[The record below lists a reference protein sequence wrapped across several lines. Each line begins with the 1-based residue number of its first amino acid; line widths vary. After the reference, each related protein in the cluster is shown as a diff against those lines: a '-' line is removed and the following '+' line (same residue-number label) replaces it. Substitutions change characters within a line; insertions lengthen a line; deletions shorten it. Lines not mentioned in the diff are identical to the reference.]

1 MKKIII
7 ALSIIAS
14 FSSCTDL
21 DLNPLSEGSSEN
33 WYSNESE
40 INLSLNDLYRQYAWD
55 IEINWRAER
64 MSDNWSQRQTM
75 NDYAAG
81 AITSNWSV
89 AELNWESLN
98 KAVSRANTIL
108 ENLKKADNTVSA
120 EKKLQFEAEARF
132 MRANAYGR
140 LAFLWGD
147 VPFYTNTLSIEDAF
161 KLGRT
166 DKKVV
171 IKQVYDDLDFA
182 AKNLPKSYAANQLS
196 RATKGAALAFKTRY
210 ALYFKDYSLAKEAAK
225 ACMELNQY
233 SLYPDFGE
241 YFKSSTR
248 NATETIFAIPR
259 STELG
264 EELSVK
270 NFIPRTAGGS
280 AVAQPSWDLFFSFY
294 ASDGKPIDESP
305 LFDPKKPFENR
316 DPRLKETIVEFGSEF
331 LGYIYDPNP
340 YATTVLNTSTGSMV
354 KNNDTRAVDTYA
366 SYNGLSLKKGVD
378 ADWSDDYN
386 ADTDIIIMR
395 YADILLMYAEAKIE
409 LNELD
414 QSVADAINLVRKRAY
429 KDAGA
434 YPIVTVSNQTEL
446 RKIVRAERRMEF
458 AWENRRLDDLIR
470 WELADEALTIDN
482 YGFLDPAAL
491 KSKIVDKGLW
501 VFPSTPQIDDNGLVD
516 LKPMFNKGQI
526 KKLATRNFNS
536 RQYLW
541 PIPYKEISINPNIKQ
556 NPGY

>member
-7 ALSIIAS
+7 ALSIFAS
-14 FSSCTDL
+14 FTSCADL

-55 IEINWRAER
+55 TEINWRAER
-64 MSDNWSQRQTM
+64 MTDNWSQRQTM

-81 AITSNWSV
+81 TITSTWSV
-89 AELNWESLN
+89 AELNWKNLY

-108 ENLKKADNTVSA
+108 ENLEKADNTVSTP
-120 EKKLQFEAEARF
+120 KKLQFEAEARF
-132 MRANAYGR
+132 MRANAYAR
-140 LAFLWGD
+140 LVFLWGD
-147 VPFYTNTLSIEDAF
+147 VPFYTNTLDIDNAF

-166 DKKVV
+166 DKKEV
-171 IKQVYDDLDFA
+171 IAQVYKDLDFA
-182 AKNLPKSYAANQLS
+182 AENLPKSYASNEFA
-196 RATKGAALAFKTRY
+196 RATKGAALAFKSRY
-210 ALYFKDYSLAKEAAK
+210 ALYFKDYALARDAAK
-225 ACMELNQY
+225 ACMDLNQY

-248 NATETIFAIPR
+248 NAVETIFSIPR

-264 EELSVK
+264 EDLSVK
-270 NFIPRTAGGS
+270 NFIPRNAGGT
-280 AVAQPSWDLFFSFY
+280 ATAQPSWDLFFSFY

-305 LFDPKKPFENR
+305 LYNPQKPFENR
-316 DPRLKETIVEFGSEF
+316 DPRLKETIVEFGSDF
-331 LGYIYDPNP
+331 LGYIYNPNP
-340 YATTVLNTSTGSMV
+340 YATTVLNTTTGSMV
-354 KNNDTRAVDTYA
+354 KNSDTRAVDTYA

-378 ADWSDDYN
+378 VDWSDDYK

-395 YADILLMYAEAKIE
+395 YADVLLMYAEAKIE
-409 LNELD
+409 LNEID
-414 QSVADAINLVRKRAY
+414 QSTIEAINQVRKRAY
-429 KDAGA
+429 KNETSFPA
-434 YPIVTVSNQTEL
+434 VTMDNQISL
-446 RKIVRAERRMEF
+446 RKTLRAERRMEF

-470 WELADEALTIDN
+470 WDLADEALIIDN

-501 VFPSTPQIDDNGLVD
+501 VFPSTPEIDENGLVD
-516 LKPMFNKGQI
+516 LKGLYNQGLV
-526 KKLATRNFNS
+526 KKLATRNFNE

>member
-89 AELNWESLN
+89 AELNWESLY

-210 ALYFKDYSLAKEAAK
+210 ALYFKDYSLSKEAAK

-470 WELADEALTIDN
+470 WELANEALTIDN

-516 LKPMFNKGQI
+516 LKPMFNQGQI

>member
-89 AELNWESLN
+89 AELNWESLY

>member
-14 FSSCTDL
+14 FNSCTDL

-89 AELNWESLN
+89 AELNWESLY

-429 KDAGA
+429 TDAGA

>member
-89 AELNWESLN
+89 AELNWESLY

-147 VPFYTNTLSIEDAF
+147 VPFYNNTLSIEDAF

-470 WELADEALTIDN
+470 WELANEALTIDN

-516 LKPMFNKGQI
+516 LKPMFNQGQI

>member
-89 AELNWESLN
+89 AELNWENLY

-470 WELADEALTIDN
+470 WELANEALTIDN

-516 LKPMFNKGQI
+516 LKPMFNQGQI

>member
-89 AELNWESLN
+89 AELNWENLY

-516 LKPMFNKGQI
+516 LKPIFNQGQI